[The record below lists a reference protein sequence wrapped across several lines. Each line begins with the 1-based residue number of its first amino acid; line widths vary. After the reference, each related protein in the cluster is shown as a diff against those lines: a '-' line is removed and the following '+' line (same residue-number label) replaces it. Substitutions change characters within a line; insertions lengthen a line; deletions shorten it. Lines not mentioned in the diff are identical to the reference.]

1 MTWTPNPEALNTGAL
16 PVQPPEPLPT
26 GDLDLA
32 ASAVALAE
40 SEAPAPARHRDER
53 AMTTEVGPTPSP
65 AVFGDPSRGR
75 AQEPFTGYNLGQNA
89 GAHVE
94 LPGNPVDSYAEQP
107 LAPAPPRRRGKK
119 DKAVQPTGYA
129 PAVQRPAKSGWRLL
143 VKSCTFGQVDP
154 GWSNSEIEYEALI
167 QRMRTPLR
175 SEGENVAVMQLKG
188 GVGKTVTSL
197 AAAENLAARISG
209 NVLAIDGNTSW
220 GTFQYRIGQPSAHD
234 CLDLLD
240 DRKLFLLDEHG
251 HPIAAENTSEGQFA
265 QYTGK
270 GATSL
275 ERGGL
280 ELLAGP
286 REVGCDEQLTP
297 EGYAAIMQVAQRH
310 YRVRVTDCG
319 TNVKDP
325 LTRAVLDHADLVVI
339 VATLD
344 ADGIEGATKAIE
356 FMTKFPTDRK
366 GQPKVGLE
374 ARPYIGLARRAV
386 VVVNEY
392 ASKGKAVDKTPEQA
406 VEHFT
411 RKLQDLVPGHAPVE
425 GRVVR
430 MPHDGHLRKGGAV
443 RDDLLKERTKRAFL
457 RLSAAIAA
465 DFSRDRSRRT
475 QVGA

>member
-1 MTWTPNPEALNTGAL
+1 MTWSPNPEALNTGAL
-16 PVQPPEPLPT
+16 PVQAPEPLPT

-32 ASAVALAE
+32 ASSVALAE
-40 SEAPAPARHRDER
+40 SEAPAPARHRDTSAE
-53 AMTTEVGPTPSP
+53 AGP
-65 AVFGDPSRGR
+65 AVFGDPNRGR
-75 AQEPFTGYNLGQNA
+75 TQEQFTGYDLGQNA
-89 GAHVE
+89 GAHAE
-94 LPGNPVDSYAEQP
+94 YPGSPVDPYGEQQ
-107 LAPAPPRRRGKK
+107 LAPAPSRRRRGKK
-119 DKAVQPTGYA
+119 DKAVQPTGYDTG
-129 PAVQRPAKSGWRLL
+129 VQRPAKSGWRLL
-143 VKSCTFGQVDP
+143 VKKASFGQVDP
-154 GWSNSEIEYEALI
+154 GWSDSEIEYEALI

-220 GTFQYRIGQPSAHD
+220 GTFPDRIGQPSPHD

-344 ADGIEGATKAIE
+344 SDGIKGATKAIE

-366 GQPKVGLE
+366 GQPKVGME

-392 ASKGKAVDKTPEQA
+392 ASAGKAVDKTPEQA

-411 RKLQDLVPGHAPVE
+411 HKLQDLVPGHAPVE

-465 DFSRDRSRRT
+465 DFSRDRSRRI